1 MRVCLSDN
9 CPIYRGSLRRAE
21 YVDDIVQCADCGGT
35 LTMLADE
42 AADHHHRPPADVHLR
57 AVLLVGAGALVI
69 CGVLYLIVVL
79 LPSRVHF
86 VNGLDRPLT
95 IELGDSAEKIELAPR
110 TQQSC
115 RLAGRHH
122 IIVRVQQELIT
133 DEWIDVPRNTDLVV
147 YNVLGA
153 ADLCLTR
160 HTYVADK
167 LPADH
172 PARLF
177 GSPQV
182 TRLRGKR
189 LVIENDVSDIFRPA
203 PARINVDSRE
213 AGWSKE
219 RGQLDFCP

>member
-21 YVDDIVQCADCGGT
+21 YLDDVVQCADCGGA
-35 LTMLADE
+35 LTTMADE
-42 AADHHHRPPADVHLR
+42 AADRHHRPPADVRLR
-57 AVLLVGAGALVI
+57 AVFWVGAGGLAL
-69 CGVLYLIVVL
+69 CGVLYLIVLL

-86 VNGLDRPLT
+86 VNGLDRPIT
-95 IELGDSAEKIELAPR
+95 IELGVGAEKIELAPR
-110 TQQSC
+110 GQQNR

-122 IIVRVQQELIT
+122 ITVRAQQQLIA
-133 DEWIDVPRNTDLVV
+133 DEWIDVPRSTDLVL

-160 HTYVADK
+160 HTYVADQV
-167 LPADH
+167 PANH
-172 PARLF
+172 PSRLF
-177 GSPQV
+177 GRPQV

-189 LVIENDVSDIFRPA
+189 LVIENDVSDIFHPA
-203 PARINVDSRE
+203 PDSINVDSRE
-213 AGWSKE
+213 AGWSKK